1 LFFTGTPNPKKSSK
15 IDIPRQNVKVRVF
28 LQEHQIARVESKIDI
43 ARQMLKFQV
52 IYQKNFKRSI
62 FTVKIT
68 QAAVILKCCNFNRTD
83 QQEFTNY
90 VITKFKTD
98 LDGQLNNLI

>member
-1 LFFTGTPNPKKSSK
+1 
-15 IDIPRQNVKVRVF
+15 
-28 LQEHQIARVESKIDI
+28 VESKIDI
-43 ARQMLKFQV
+43 ARQSTVSSNLSDKFE
-52 IYQKNFKRSI
+52 RSI
-62 FTVKIT
+62 FTVKISVT

-83 QQEFTNY
+83 QQKFTNY